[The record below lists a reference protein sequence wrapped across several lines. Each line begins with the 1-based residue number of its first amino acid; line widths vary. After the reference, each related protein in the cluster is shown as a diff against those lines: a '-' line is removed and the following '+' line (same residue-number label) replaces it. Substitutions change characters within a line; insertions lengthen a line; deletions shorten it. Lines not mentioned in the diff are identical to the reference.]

1 MYILILSLTNM
12 GKIINMSDYNLLN
25 QINRD
30 NETTNL
36 DINLNFTSFST
47 FFENSKGTIY
57 TSMINSYID
66 LYDKKIKSK
75 ILLVNAKIDN
85 QNFTTEFN
93 ISVNLPNIIVDII
106 IPYFEEIENY
116 EMCDTSMKIY
126 EKLIRLSD

>member
-25 QINRD
+25 QINRN

-36 DINLNFTSFST
+36 DINLNFTSFSS

-93 ISVNLPNIIVDII
+93 ISVNLPNIIIDII